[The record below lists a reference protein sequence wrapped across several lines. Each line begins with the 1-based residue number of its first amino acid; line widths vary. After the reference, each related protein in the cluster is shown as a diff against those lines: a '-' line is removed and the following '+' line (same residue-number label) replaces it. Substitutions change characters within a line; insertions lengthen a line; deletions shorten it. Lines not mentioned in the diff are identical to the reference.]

1 MARRAYEDDDWD
13 DFEELEEEKKPGVLT
28 TTRILVGLLVV
39 VIAAV
44 VVARL
49 FLFEKPEFA
58 ELTPRLFGLWT
69 TTHPEFNDR
78 YVEFEQNRIIF
89 GTGGTGVV
97 KFNVSGM
104 DAEKIGD
111 MDHYTIYYRNLA
123 GTKLFVDVILDE
135 PGEVL
140 RFTDNADVRW
150 TRLEVKE

>member
-1 MARRAYEDDDWD
+1 MARREYDDDWD
-13 DFEELEEEKKPGVLT
+13 DFEEFEEEAEPGILT

-39 VIAAV
+39 IV
-44 VVARL
+44 VAIMVARL
-49 FLFEKPEFA
+49 VLLEKPEFA

-78 YVEFEQNRIIF
+78 YVEFEQNRVIF

-97 KFNVSGM
+97 KFKVSGM

-111 MDHYTIYYRNLA
+111 IDHYTLFYRDLA
-123 GTKLFVDVILDE
+123 GTRLFVDVFLDE

-140 RFTDNADVRW
+140 RFTDSAEVRW
-150 TRLEVKE
+150 TRFELRE